1 MENDYYKILG
11 IQKGA
16 SEEEVKKAYR
26 SLAHKYHPDKSGG
39 DDKMFKK
46 ISEAYQVLSN
56 KEKRAQY
63 DRFGRVFSGGSGSP
77 PHGRAGAPGGDGQQ
91 GFGFGGQG
99 APFGFD
105 FNFDPSQMEDFSNLS
120 EMFDS
125 FFEGLGVKRKRR
137 MYRRGSDLEIVQEIK
152 LEEAF
157 KGTKK
162 ELKFKTLVR
171 CVTCKGMGHFEKEG
185 YTTCSVCS
193 GRGEIKE
200 SRNTFF
206 GNFEQ
211 VRACV
216 KCAGSG
222 QIPNKVCGTCTG
234 TGRVR
239 AEKVVELVITP
250 GIAEGQI
257 IQVPKA
263 GEVGERGADP
273 GDLYVRVHVKT
284 HPVFA
289 REGDDLIV
297 QKETSLADLLLMR
310 AVTLATIEGKRITVD
325 IPTSFKFGDRLTVP
339 DEGMP
344 RLGTFGRG
352 KLLVDLDVKMPK
364 KLSEQARKLLEEL
377 KKEWE

>member
-63 DRFGRVFSGGSGSP
+63 DKFGRVF
-77 PHGRAGAPGGDGQQ
+77 DGQPN
-91 GFGFGGQG
+91 GGQG
-99 APFGFD
+99 GFGQGQPFGFD
-105 FNFDPSQMEDFSNLS
+105 FNFDPSQMDDFSNLS
-120 EMFDS
+120 EVFDS

-137 MYRRGSDLEIVQEIK
+137 TYRRGSDLEIEHEIK
-152 LEEAF
+152 LEDAF
-157 KGTKK
+157 KGTKA
-162 ELKFKTLVR
+162 ELKFKTLIR
-171 CVTCKGMGHFEKEG
+171 CAPCKGMGHFEKEG
-185 YTTCSVCS
+185 YTTCSVCN

-200 SRNTFF
+200 ARNTFF

-211 VRACV
+211 VRACT
-216 KCAGSG
+216 KCMGTG

-234 TGRVR
+234 TGRLK
-239 AEKVVELVITP
+239 AEKTVELVITP

-257 IQVPKA
+257 IQIPKA
-263 GEVGERGADP
+263 GEVGERGADA
-273 GDLYVRVHVKT
+273 GDLYVRVHVKV

-297 QKETSLADLLLMR
+297 KKEVTLADLLLNR
-310 AVTLATIEGKRITVD
+310 AVTLSNIEGKRITVD
-325 IPTSFKFGDRLTVP
+325 VPASFKFGDRLTVAN
-339 DEGMP
+339 EGMP
-344 RLGTFGRG
+344 RLGAFGRG

-364 KLSEQARKLLEEL
+364 KLSEHAKKLLEEL